1 MTIGARS
8 SLSRFARGRRGPRW
22 LVVAV
27 IALVGLVAS
36 AFFAGGKQLG
46 AQTLA
51 PTDCSPDAEAA
62 RLAAVTGGGAASAPV
77 LLATP
82 TLAITKVELNDTA
95 PPLPPFVVSGDQ
107 LQRRLEFVVGDKAPT
122 TKLLVTLTY
131 VQLLD
136 GSLTLTPSLA
146 SDSAE
151 VSHTFKVGEK
161 AQVDLAVRGLT
172 ASGEYVGRLDYKVG
186 DEPAFRSKVFR
197 IQRAAVV
204 DMPLEVPSV
213 LRIKGEG
220 QFRVTLQGPSDR
232 SLDVKPSL
240 LEVVRSGTNAPKAD
254 PLFATATF
262 APSTVRLPAGG
273 YGCTV
278 LTLTGLDAGE
288 YTAKLGFEGSPFR
301 QKSSPFSFAVRDSL
315 FIALGIII
323 FGTLVSWVIK
333 RLASNVRPRLVVR
346 TEVARLLQ
354 QVSFLEKQ
362 GLAVNQSMA
371 LAAIRNRILQVF
383 EDTNAAGTLAATF
396 STERLGLLT
405 LERQKLLRFGD
416 WVNAARLLEVSGAG
430 LSASDKA
437 PFEKTLAEVEV
448 AMLDNAVLPPAVVPL
463 LLALPNQIRKAVSG
477 PAAKEVS
484 DAQATIKAAKA
495 TVTDLNAGPTLQAA
509 QDSIALAARALQ
521 RADLAGAKL
530 AYDQASV
537 AYYQANT
544 QQMAADAAIAGPPVP
559 AKVHQ
564 EVASVMSGGLPNLNA
579 MRNTF
584 GSLSSTLVTNL
595 ADRPKDLPKLGFEIP
610 PFVVPAALS
619 SEVGSQRSL
628 LAETRALDNV
638 IDTVSIA
645 ASGLLGVLLVW
656 MPNQGWGTTTDY
668 IAAFVWGMGLFTV
681 GTSTF
686 QGIADVTSKLKGTA

>member
-1 MTIGARS
+1 MATGALS
-8 SLSRFARGRRGPRW
+8 WLSRLTQGRRGARW
-22 LVVAV
+22 PVVAV
-27 IALVGLVAS
+27 IALLGLGAS
-36 AFFAGGKQLG
+36 AFFAGGKQSG
-46 AQTLA
+46 PQAQA
-51 PTDCSPDAEAA
+51 PVDCSSEVEAA
-62 RLAAVTGGGAASAPV
+62 RRTALTDGGAASGPV

-82 TLAITKVELNDTA
+82 TLTATKVELNDAA
-95 PPLPPFVVSGDQ
+95 PPLAPFVVSGDQ

-122 TKLLVTLTY
+122 SKLLVTLTY
-131 VQLLD
+131 IQLLD

-146 SDSAE
+146 SDKAE
-151 VSHTFKVGEK
+151 VTHTFEVGEK

-186 DEPAFRSKVFR
+186 DEPSFRSKVFR

-232 SLDVKPSL
+232 SLEVKPQL

-262 APSTVRLPAGG
+262 SPPTVKLPAGG

-288 YTAKLGFEGSPFR
+288 YTAMLGFEGSPFR

-315 FIALGIII
+315 VTALGFII

-371 LAAIRNRILQVF
+371 LGGIRNRILQVF
-383 EDTNAAGTLAATF
+383 EDTNAAGTLAANF
-396 STERLGLLT
+396 STEKLGLLT

-416 WVNAARLLEVSGAG
+416 WVNAARLLEVSGAK
-430 LSASDKA
+430 LSATDKA
-437 PFEKTLAEVEV
+437 PFEKTLADVEV
-448 AMLDNAVLPPAVVPL
+448 AMFDTAVLPPTVVPL
-463 LLALPNQIRKAVSG
+463 LLALPNQIRKAVSE
-477 PAAKEVS
+477 AAAREVN
-484 DAQATIKAAKA
+484 DAQAAIRVAKA
-495 TVTDLNAGPTLQAA
+495 KVTDLNAGPTLQAA
-509 QDSIALAARALQ
+509 QDSIALAAQALQ

-537 AYYQANT
+537 AYYRAST
-544 QQMAADAAIAGPPVP
+544 QQMAADAALAEQTVP
-559 AKVHQ
+559 AEVHQ
-564 EVASVMSGGLPNLNA
+564 EVASVMSGGLTNLSA

-584 GSLSSTLVTNL
+584 GSLSSTLVANP
-595 ADRPKDLPKLGFEIP
+595 ADRPTVLPTLGFDIP

-619 SEVGSQRSL
+619 AEVGSQRSL

-638 IDTVSIA
+638 IDIVSIA

>member
-1 MTIGARS
+1 MSTGAIGW
-8 SLSRFARGRRGPRW
+8 LSRFIGGRRGPRW
-22 LVVAV
+22 PVVAG
-27 IALVGLVAS
+27 IALLGLGACT
-36 AFFAGGKQLG
+36 FFAGGKQPG
-46 AQTLA
+46 PQTQA
-51 PTDCSPDAEAA
+51 PADCLSDAEAA
-62 RLAAVTGGGAASAPV
+62 RLAALTGGGAASAPV

-82 TLAITKVELNDTA
+82 TLSATKVELNDTA
-95 PPLPPFVVSGDQ
+95 PPLAPFVVSGDQ

-122 TKLLVTLTY
+122 SKLLVTLTY

-146 SDSAE
+146 SDKAE
-151 VSHTFKVGEK
+151 VSHTFEVGDK

-232 SLDVKPSL
+232 SLEVKPQL

-262 APSTVRLPAGG
+262 SPSTVGLRAGG

-315 FIALGIII
+315 FIALGFII

-354 QVSFLEKQ
+354 QVSFLDKQ

-383 EDTNAAGTLAATF
+383 EDTNAAGTLAANF
-396 STERLGLLT
+396 SAERLGLLT

-416 WVNAARLLEVSGAG
+416 WVNAARLLEVSGAR
-430 LSASDKA
+430 LSATDKA
-437 PFEKTLAEVEV
+437 PFEKTLADVEV
-448 AMLDNAVLPPAVVPL
+448 AMLDTAVLPPAVVPL

-477 PAAKEVS
+477 PAAKEVN
-484 DAQATIKAAKA
+484 DAQAAIKAAQA

-544 QQMAADAAIAGPPVP
+544 QQMAADAALAGQPVP

-584 GSLSSTLVTNL
+584 GSLSSTLVTNP
-595 ADRPKDLPKLGFEIP
+595 ADRPTDLPKLGFDIP